1 MLEDFYRKN
10 HKLPESDVV
19 VHGVRLCAWHT
30 VQLRQYK
37 SGKLSEQRVKRYIES
52 GVPLEARNKD
62 RKSETWSK
70 NYNSYRDFIETHSR
84 KPSVGE
90 RSQGLDLYKWSYDQ
104 VKFIRNNRLTPQQ
117 IELLKVVGIT
127 SKGR

>member
-1 MLEDFYRKN
+1 
-10 HKLPESDVV
+10 
-19 VHGVRLCAWHT
+19 
-30 VQLRQYK
+30 
-37 SGKLSEQRVKRYIES
+37 
-52 GVPLEARNKD
+52 VPLEARNKD